1 MTRRHDRRSACAFDE
16 ASEKASNVIACR
28 LMPGISRDDVESRR
42 CVPVL
47 HMCLALN
54 THSRFS
60 TVLLSGGNGMRLKG
74 EAENACW
81 FSRALH
87 RTVD

>member
-1 MTRRHDRRSACAFDE
+1 MTWRHDRRSACAFDE
-16 ASEKASNVIACR
+16 ASEKGSNVIAGR
-28 LMPGISRDDVESRR
+28 LMPGISRDVESRR

-54 THSRFS
+54 TNSRFS

>member
-1 MTRRHDRRSACAFDE
+1 MARRHDRRSACAFDE

-28 LMPGISRDDVESRR
+28 LMPGISRDVESRR

-60 TVLLSGGNGMRLKG
+60 TVLLSGGNVMRLKDD
-74 EAENACW
+74 AENACW
-81 FSRALH
+81 SLGSLH

>member
-28 LMPGISRDDVESRR
+28 LMPGISRDVESRR

-60 TVLLSGGNGMRLKG
+60 TALLSGGNGVRLKG

-87 RTVD
+87 RAVD